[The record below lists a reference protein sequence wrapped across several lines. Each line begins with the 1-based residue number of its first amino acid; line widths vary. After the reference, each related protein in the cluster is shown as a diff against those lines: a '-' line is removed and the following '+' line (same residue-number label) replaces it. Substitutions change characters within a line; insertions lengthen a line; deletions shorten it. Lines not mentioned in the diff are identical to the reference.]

1 MLTRKT
7 TYGIRALARMAR
19 VRPQSLSVSE
29 LAEQEGIP
37 PKFLAVILSD
47 LRQRGIVRG
56 RRGRVGGYQLAVD
69 PKALSIAEVVESLG
83 GPLFPFVC
91 LAKEPLAERCREC
104 PGSLV
109 CPAQNALSNA
119 SSAAY
124 AALKSL
130 FLSDLLWEPEPA
142 AAEGQ
147 QNPGVAR
154 LPFSTAPESSEPVRR
169 ADEPRRHR
177 E

>member
-7 TYGIRALARMAR
+7 TYGIRALARMASVQPR
-19 VRPQSLSVSE
+19 SLSVAE

-69 PKALSIAEVVESLG
+69 PKALSIADVVESLG

-91 LAKEPLAERCREC
+91 LAREPLAERCREC

-124 AALKSL
+124 AALRSL
-130 FLSDLLWEPEPA
+130 FLADLLCPENGSLSAPGQNPGLLPLAFADGRPEPA
-142 AAEGQ
+142 DI
-147 QNPGVAR
+147 AR
-154 LPFSTAPESSEPVRR
+154 G
-169 ADEPRRHR
+169 DEPRRHR

>member
-19 VRPQSLSVSE
+19 VQPQSLSVAE
-29 LAEQEGIP
+29 LAEFEGIP

-91 LAKEPLAERCREC
+91 LAREPHAERCREC

-124 AALKSL
+124 AALRSL
-130 FLSDLLWEPEPA
+130 FLVDLLGADDVLAPDS
-142 AAEGQ
+142 Q
-147 QNPGVAR
+147 QNPAVRQLA
-154 LPFSTAPESSEPVRR
+154 FSPVPESGEITRG
-169 ADEPRRHR
+169 DEPRRHR

>member
-19 VRPQSLSVSE
+19 VRPQSLSVAE
-29 LAEQEGIP
+29 LAEFEGIP

-69 PKALSIAEVVESLG
+69 PEALSIAEVVESLG

-91 LAKEPLAERCREC
+91 LAREPLAERCREC

-109 CPAQNALSNA
+109 CPAQNALSSA
-119 SSAAY
+119 SNAAY
-124 AALKSL
+124 AALRSL
-130 FLSDLLWEPEPA
+130 FLADLLCTEDELEPQF
-142 AAEGQ
+142 Q
-147 QNPGVAR
+147 QNPGIR
-154 LPFSTAPESSEPVRR
+154 QLPFSAVPESGEIARG
-169 ADEPRRHR
+169 DEPRRHR

>member
-19 VRPQSLSVSE
+19 VQPRSLSVAE

-56 RRGRVGGYQLAVD
+56 RRGRVGGYQLAID

-91 LAKEPLAERCREC
+91 LAREPHAERCREC

-109 CPAQNALSNA
+109 CPAQNALSSA

-124 AALKSL
+124 AALRSL
-130 FLSDLLWEPEPA
+130 FLADLLWSEEAPTPA
-142 AAEGQ
+142 SRQTAGLL
-147 QNPGVAR
+147 R
-154 LPFSTAPESSEPVRR
+154 LRFGDGPESSEFARG
-169 ADEPRRHR
+169 DEPRRHR

>member
-7 TYGIRALARMAR
+7 TYGIRALARMAK
-19 VRPQSLSVSE
+19 VQPQSLSVAE

-69 PKALSIAEVVESLG
+69 PKALSIADVVESLG

-91 LAKEPLAERCREC
+91 LAREPLAERCREC
-104 PGSLV
+104 PGSLA

-124 AALKSL
+124 AALCSL
-130 FLSDLLWEPEPA
+130 FLADLLREDDTTASDALESRAIP
-142 AAEGQ
+142 
-147 QNPGVAR
+147 R
-154 LPFSTAPESSEPVRR
+154 LPFAAGSDPGDAARGG
-169 ADEPRRHR
+169 EPRRHR

>member
-7 TYGIRALARMAR
+7 TYGIRALARMAK
-19 VRPQSLSVSE
+19 VQPQSLSVAE

-91 LAKEPLAERCREC
+91 LAREPLAERCREC
-104 PGSLV
+104 PGSLA

-124 AALKSL
+124 AALRSL
-130 FLSDLLWEPEPA
+130 FLADLLHEDDAPA
-142 AAEGQ
+142 SDSLENRAIT
-147 QNPGVAR
+147 R
-154 LPFSTAPESSEPVRR
+154 LPFAAGSEPGELSRG
-169 ADEPRRHR
+169 AGEPTRHR

>member
-19 VRPQSLSVSE
+19 VQPQSLSVAE
-29 LAEQEGIP
+29 LAETEGIP

-91 LAKEPLAERCREC
+91 LAREPLAERCREC

-124 AALKSL
+124 AALRSL
-130 FLSDLLWEPEPA
+130 FLADLLWAEDAAPPESQ
-142 AAEGQ
+142 EK
-147 QNPGVAR
+147 PGIGR
-154 LPFSTAPESSEPVRR
+154 LPLAAGQEPGEIARG
-169 ADEPRRHR
+169 DEPRRHR

>member
-19 VRPQSLSVSE
+19 VQPRSLSVAE
-29 LAEQEGIP
+29 LAEHEGIP

-91 LAKEPLAERCREC
+91 LAREPLAERCREC

-124 AALKSL
+124 AALRSL
-130 FLSDLLWEPEPA
+130 FLADLLGEPDAPPPES
-142 AAEGQ
+142 EE
-147 QNPGVAR
+147 NREIVR
-154 LPFSTAPESSEPVRR
+154 LPFAVAPDSGEIARG
-169 ADEPRRHR
+169 AGEPRRHR